1 MVNCVS
7 KIFLSREDN
16 ALFFILM
23 LQFSSNNGRW
33 GTRGGHCQWR
43 GGGVDWSK
51 SWLKPKLNCFTRA
64 KAKVHLFVTRWKSCP
79 SRTRWWP
86 ALRRGTSE
94 TRESRNHV
102 DIKFNFRLQLVI
114 SSLRGDGIDPEELL
128 SRCRQLFS
136 SYFSPKF
143 ANDPFSFCLQ
153 SRVHWWGSCSAGS
166 EGGVSANLFTT
177 KLKTFS
183 NFIIHP
189 LYYEYLLNF
198 GKILSNLKEY
208 A

>member
-7 KIFLSREDN
+7 RMFLSREDN

-43 GGGVDWSK
+43 GGGV
-51 SWLKPKLNCFTRA
+51 KPKLNCFTPA

-94 TRESRNHV
+94 TRENRIHV

-114 SSLRGDGIDPEELL
+114 SSLRGDGIDPDELL

-136 SYFSPKF
+136 SYFSSKF
-143 ANDPFSFCLQ
+143 ANDAFFLFSSVSSTLVMFLQCWQRGRSECKSFYNKTITDGGSTAPQNFCYQ
-153 SRVHWWGSCSAGS
+153 S
-166 EGGVSANLFTT
+166 
-177 KLKTFS
+177 
-183 NFIIHP
+183 
-189 LYYEYLLNF
+189 
-198 GKILSNLKEY
+198 
-208 A
+208 